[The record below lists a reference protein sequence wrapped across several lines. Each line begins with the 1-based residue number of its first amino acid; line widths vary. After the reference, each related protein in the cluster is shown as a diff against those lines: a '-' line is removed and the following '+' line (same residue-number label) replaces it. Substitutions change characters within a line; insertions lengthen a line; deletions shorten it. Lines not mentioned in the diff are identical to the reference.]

1 MGHAEGCL
9 DPWLLLL
16 PLAGREPLL
25 TEIGPYIGSSLPSSL
40 SFVLFVFFFSI
51 LELRIIGTW
60 IGAWYTIANRML
72 TVIYYWWNCNYS

>member
-40 SFVLFVFFFSI
+40 SFVFFFHFGI
-51 LELRIIGTW
+51 KDNKALGLVPGTPLL
-60 IGAWYTIANRML
+60 IE
-72 TVIYYWWNCNYS
+72 C